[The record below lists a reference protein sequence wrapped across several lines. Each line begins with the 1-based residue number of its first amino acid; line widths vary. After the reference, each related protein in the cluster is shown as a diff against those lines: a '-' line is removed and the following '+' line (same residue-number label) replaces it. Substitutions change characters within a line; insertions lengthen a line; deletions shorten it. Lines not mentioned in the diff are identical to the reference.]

1 MSLEVQIFQRDQITT
16 PGVPT
21 LVETISQGWGRQF
34 RNAKNDYGSA
44 AINIQLTDTDAI
56 AACQPGRLLKFVRD
70 GTVRGGCV
78 LGPRKFAKV
87 KRGRKFEQVLQ
98 VQAPGFMHVLNDAR
112 IPPHNGPGWHPWDRL
127 RAWDWSNPYLD
138 TTSWGAAVELWRQGD
153 PADLSASTFI
163 EVVRDQGRFAFGPPE
178 GFADADAMWI
188 WSSTYEGTGGTGG
201 SGTLRMDPG
210 ISYFHKT
217 FTTSDDMH
225 VRVIA
230 GADDFLEFALD
241 GVKLFRTAPSPE
253 EAWSRAQK
261 RDLFLTAG
269 THTIRVKVE
278 NYTRAFSNGNIAGLV
293 AAIHEVNPVDGSLVS
308 VLVHTDDTWKALDY
322 PADPPGFTA
331 SNILLLLL
339 AEVQA
344 AGFLKDID
352 PSFTATD
359 DSASNTMPVLT
370 DITTTVGDKFGE
382 TVRQLAGSWFDTRVN
397 HDMTW
402 DLWDKGTHGTASGAT
417 FERGVNITELELDG
431 DTTPVSSLLVLHED
445 GYLVLGD
452 ATAGRQEFL
461 DLSQLSV
468 TEATARGTEELADLS
483 SARWRA
489 IIAVEPV
496 RDEEGELVGGDVP
509 FDDFDILDTATVPDP
524 DDTPVET
531 ECVAISYTEDE
542 NGFEIL
548 VPEFGD
554 LVLSPD
560 EKRARDL
567 ARLSVGG
574 LHGAA
579 PTPAGGGPVA
589 ESPLSQGGGSFGQIA
604 PTKPIIFHRPTD
616 ASQVTSDEYPVDAGG
631 TVTEFAAK
639 IEAPQAGDTD
649 IDLLVTNALGGSAT
663 IVTLTVPAGDVYA
676 QAAGL
681 GYALSKDTDYLSA
694 SCADTGFS
702 IVATARISS

>member
-1 MSLEVQIFQRDQITT
+1 MSLEVQIFQRDHLTT

-21 LVETISQGWGRQF
+21 LVETVEQGWGRQF
-34 RNAKNDYGSA
+34 RNAKNDYGTA
-44 AINIQLTDTDAI
+44 AINIQLSDATAI
-56 AACQPGRLLKFVRD
+56 AAAQPGRLLKFVRD
-70 GTVRGGCV
+70 GVVRGGGV
-78 LGPRKFAKV
+78 LGPRRFAKV
-87 KRGRKFEQVLQ
+87 KRGRGYEQVLA
-98 VQAPGFMHVLNDAR
+98 VAVPGFMSVLNDAP
-112 IPPHNGPGWHPWDRL
+112 IPPHNGAGWSPWDRL

-138 TTSWGAAVELWRQGD
+138 TTSWGAAVELWRQGT

-188 WSSTYEGTGGTGG
+188 WSSTYEGTSGTGG

-210 ISYFHKT
+210 VSYFHKT
-217 FTTSDDMH
+217 FTTATDMH
-225 VRVIA
+225 ARVIA

-261 RDLFLTAG
+261 RDVFLTAG
-269 THTIRVKVE
+269 THTIRVKCE
-278 NYTRAFSNGNIAGLV
+278 NYTRAFSNGNIAALV
-293 AAIHEVNPVDGSLVS
+293 AAVHEVNPVDGSLES

-339 AEVQA
+339 AEMQA
-344 AGFLKDID
+344 DGFLLDID
-352 PSFTATD
+352 PTFTATL
-359 DSASNTMPVLT
+359 DSDGNTMPVLT
-370 DITTTVGDKFGE
+370 DITTTVGDRFGE
-382 TVRQLAGSWFDTRVN
+382 TVRQLASSWFDTRVN

-402 DLWDKGTHGTASGAT
+402 DLWDKGGHGTASGVT
-417 FERGVNITELELDG
+417 FAPGVNIVELELDG
-431 DTTPVSSLLVLHED
+431 DTTPASSLLVLHED

-468 TEATARGTEELADLS
+468 TEATARGTEELAALS

-489 IIAVEPV
+489 IIAVEPA
-496 RDEEGELVGGDVP
+496 GGDVP

-524 DDTPVET
+524 DGTPVVT

-554 LVLSPD
+554 LVLSPE
-560 EKRARDL
+560 EKRDRDL
-567 ARLSVGG
+567 QRLSVGG

-579 PTPAGGGPVA
+579 PTPAGGGSTGFA
-589 ESPLSQGGGSFGQIA
+589 SPLSEGGGSFGQVA
-604 PTKPIIFHRPTD
+604 PTKPIIFHRPEDDT
-616 ASQVTSDEYPVDAGG
+616 QVTSEEYPVDAGG
-631 TVTEFAAK
+631 TITEFAVK
-639 IEAPQAGDTD
+639 IGDAQGAD
-649 IDLLVTNALGGSAT
+649 VDVLLLLTNALGGSST
-663 IVTLTVPAGDVYA
+663 VVTLTVPAGDVYA

-681 GYALSKDTDYLSA
+681 GTAVAKDTDYLSA
-694 SCADTGFS
+694 SCVDTGFS